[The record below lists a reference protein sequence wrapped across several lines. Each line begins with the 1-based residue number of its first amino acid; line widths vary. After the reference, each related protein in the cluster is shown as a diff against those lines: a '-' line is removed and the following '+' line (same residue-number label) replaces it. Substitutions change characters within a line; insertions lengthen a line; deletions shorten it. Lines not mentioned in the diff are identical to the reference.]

1 MGEVTIAHDQL
12 PLVVRD
18 PVSLLRSASDVRLDA
33 PYQILAFKRSSGRVD
48 RGRTPSERIGNILSA
63 AQGHVAQLVKHQQI
77 TLSQGQCANCGRA
90 GGRDCL
96 SAAPGIL
103 TPLAYVRAPLRPVW
117 LTRDGRCGWLSAE
130 EKRAFSDVSRGRRL
144 SMCVRNNG
152 LFIDQPDFVVG
163 SGTAARRK
171 FTYSIRGGSGRLCHG
186 HGSSHCLDGLGCAN
200 CFRRNR
206 RGDGQARSPQWCRL
220 PR

>member
-12 PLVVRD
+12 PLVVRH
-18 PVSLLRSASDVRLDA
+18 PGSLLRTTSDVRLYA
-33 PYQILAFKRSSGRVD
+33 PYQLRAFKRPHCRVD
-48 RGRTPSERIGNILSA
+48 GRRTPAEGAGNILSA

-77 TLSQGQCANCGRA
+77 TLGQGQCANCGRA

-117 LTRDGRCGWLSAE
+117 LTRDGRCGRLRAV
-130 EKRAFSDVSRGRRL
+130 EKRAFSDVPKRL
-144 SMCVRNNG
+144 QRSMCVRNDA
-152 LFIDQPDFVVG
+152 LLIDQTDFLVG
-163 SGTAARRK
+163 NAVAAHRA
-171 FTYSIRGGSGRLCHG
+171 FSYSIRRGSGRLCHG